1 MWFITLS
8 NRMAHLYTNLYT
20 HESPEVRTRKEE
32 RPGKTSCS
40 PLAGVNPPTTY
51 RLTEMLLDEN
61 NGTVHEGKTARS
73 MNVCMQ

>member
-32 RPGKTSCS
+32 MFTISWRKSTND
-40 PLAGVNPPTTY
+40 LQVD
-51 RLTEMLLDEN
+51 R
-61 NGTVHEGKTARS
+61 
-73 MNVCMQ
+73 NVTR